1 MNAASPVL
9 DAPPRPAAASAPSSL
24 TAGLISLI
32 RQKSIN
38 AADRHEAAMFV
49 LDTVASAIGG
59 RTTPPGKIVG
69 RWASRQ
75 GACDTARQAFII
87 GCVSHM
93 LEMDDLH
100 RASVTHPGCV
110 VVPPVLAVGERVK
123 AGGHALLDAVLHGYE
138 ACCRVGMAVG
148 PAHYRIFHNTATCGP
163 FGSAMATAHLLGL
176 DDAQTLHALGNAGTQ
191 AAGFWEFLKTSAM
204 SKHLHAGRAAEA
216 GVVAADLAL
225 DGFTGPPAIL
235 EGEAG
240 LFAGMCPDPNPDA
253 LLADPDA
260 PWQVHE
266 TSIKP
271 WPSCRHT
278 HPTIDAALALHGALA
293 GAPVQSIEVETYR
306 AAIDVCD
313 RPDPQTE
320 YNAKFSLQH
329 CVAAALT
336 DGVIRFPAF
345 DADSRQRH
353 TELRKKVTVKA
364 GEPFVSAYPDA
375 WGARV
380 TVRTADGRKLEVER
394 AACSGDPDQKLSE
407 SRLLEKADELFR
419 LGGLSAAE
427 ATRMKDTILALVD
440 GRSLDQ
446 SLVAAITTPVSE
458 KSH

>member
-1 MNAASPVL
+1 MNAPTTL
-9 DAPPRPAAASAPSSL
+9 DVPPRQAAATAAPASL
-24 TAGLISLI
+24 TAGLIALI
-32 RQKSIN
+32 RQKPIT

-59 RTTPPGKIVG
+59 RSTPPGKIVLQ
-69 RWASRQ
+69 WATRQ
-75 GACDTARQAFII
+75 GACDTARQAFLI

-110 VVPPVLAVGERVK
+110 VVPAVLALGARL
-123 AGGHALLDAVLHGYE
+123 AASGHALLDAVLQGYE

-148 PAHYRIFHNTATCGP
+148 PAHYRIFHNTSTCGP
-163 FGSAMATAHLLGL
+163 FGSAMASAHLLGL

-240 LFAGMCPDPNPDA
+240 LFAGMCPDANPDA

-260 PWQVHE
+260 PWQMHE

-278 HPTIDAALALHGALA
+278 HPTIDAALALHGSLA
-293 GAPVQSIEVETYR
+293 GASVASIEVETYR

-336 DGVIRFPAF
+336 DGVVRFPAF
-345 DADSRQRH
+345 DGDSRQRLAGVR
-353 TELRKKVTVKA
+353 EKVSVKA
-364 GEPFVSAYPDA
+364 GEPFISAYPDA

-380 TVRTADGRKLEVER
+380 IVRTADGRKLEVER
-394 AACSGDPDQKLSE
+394 PACSGDPDQKLSE

-419 LGGLSAAE
+419 LGGLSGAE
-427 ATRMKDTILALVD
+427 ALRLRNTILGLTDDRALE
-440 GRSLDQ
+440 Q
-446 SLVAAITTPVSE
+446 SLVAAITTPMPDNR
-458 KSH
+458 